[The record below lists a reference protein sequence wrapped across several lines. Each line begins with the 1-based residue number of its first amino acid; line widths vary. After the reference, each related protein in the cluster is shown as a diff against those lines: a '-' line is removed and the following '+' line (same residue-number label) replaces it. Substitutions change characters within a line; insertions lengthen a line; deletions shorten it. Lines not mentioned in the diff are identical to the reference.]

1 MEIKIDYKELYEAA
15 REQRMKLAD
24 SEAALIAAVK
34 TLTAQ
39 NEALRDALLKSEQ
52 GNEKK
57 GDLEARIINFDK
69 KE

>member
-1 MEIKIDYKELYEAA
+1 MELKIDYKELYEAA

-24 SEAALIAAVK
+24 SEATLIAAVK
-34 TLTAQ
+34 MLTAQ

-52 GNEKK
+52 GQEEK
-57 GDLEARIINFDK
+57 GDLEARILNFDK